1 MLWVKLHAFLGIFL
15 FIGGLAL
22 TLGALPFFLGK
33 SREPGRSFFRA
44 LRGLAYVA
52 ILQVLLG
59 FFLLFQGLR
68 PKDPLHLLY
77 GVLLA
82 TVWHFLGGLEK
93 EGWFYQILSNPSKR
107 ALETGPWVAAGMLLA
122 LGLLLRVFVTGGWS
136 R

>member
-1 MLWVKLHAFLGIFL
+1 MLWVKLHTFLGIFL
-15 FIGGLAL
+15 FIGGFVL
-22 TLGALPFFLGK
+22 TLWALPFSWGK
-33 SREPGRSFFRA
+33 SREPSRSFFRA
-44 LRGLAYVA
+44 LRGLAYLA

-93 EGWFYQILSNPSKR
+93 EGWFYQILNERSKR
-107 ALETGPWVAAGMLLA
+107 VPKTGPFVAVGMLLA
-122 LGLLLRVFVTGGWS
+122 LGLLLRVFVTGG
-136 R
+136 